1 MHGTFLCF
9 CEVCISLHL
18 LLFCFRDLSGS
29 FFNIR
34 CIWVLSKSHI
44 ERGVAE
50 KAQTRKRT
58 LDPSDP
64 AGVLDWEVVE
74 AEGIVTEKQTKSSL
88 SAKEE
93 ESSGLV
99 NVIAGVFH
107 KG

>member
-1 MHGTFLCF
+1 MVHS
-9 CEVCISLHL
+9 CISVKSVFHYI
-18 LLFCFRDLSGS
+18 FYCFAFVTYLGYS
-29 FFNIR
+29 NIR

-74 AEGIVTEKQTKSSL
+74 AEGIVTEKQTKSFM